1 MSRSRTGAYQL
12 LHCLHQPPFTPCKCV
27 SVNVR
32 VQLPSDV
39 LKMHQSQTGSPELE
53 GIHPRYVVY
62 LVVVCCA
69 GCNPFALIADVKDR
83 SDRRDRGLQS
93 AMCHRTPHTGWQ
105 GQLASIPQTMTPAS
119 ISHYT
124 ASLFTH
130 TQKKVIFKLNLC
142 ECFLWVSSIYFFADA
157 DFCPFYLLFCP
168 LLHFLCT
175 LIRFPGY
182 DKSWAMYSF
191 WSWNKVSRSSRA
203 SALSI

>member
-27 SVNVR
+27 SVNIR

-83 SDRRDRGLQS
+83 SDGAGWGLQS
-93 AMCHRTPHTGWQ
+93 AMCRRTPRTGWQ
-105 GQLASIPQTMTPAS
+105 GQLASIPQIMTPAS
-119 ISHYT
+119 ASHHITSHHY
-124 ASLFTH
+124 SHTH
-130 TQKKVIFKLNLC
+130 KKVIFKPN
-142 ECFLWVSSIYFFADA
+142 
-157 DFCPFYLLFCP
+157 FYLKNSVYP
-168 LLHFLCT
+168 
-175 LIRFPGY
+175 
-182 DKSWAMYSF
+182 
-191 WSWNKVSRSSRA
+191 V
-203 SALSI
+203 

>member
-62 LVVVCCA
+62 LVVVCYA

-83 SDRRDRGLQS
+83 SERRDRGLQS
-93 AMCHRTPHTGWQ
+93 AMCQITPRTGWQ

-119 ISHYT
+119 LSRYA

-130 TQKKVIFKLNLC
+130 THIQYTLIHTHRPKLFSNLIFVN
-142 ECFLWVSSIYFFADA
+142 VSSG
-157 DFCPFYLLFCP
+157 CP
-168 LLHFLCT
+168 LYIFC
-175 LIRFPGY
+175 
-182 DKSWAMYSF
+182 
-191 WSWNKVSRSSRA
+191 
-203 SALSI
+203 

>member
-93 AMCHRTPHTGWQ
+93 AMCQRTPRTGWQ
-105 GQLASIPQTMTPAS
+105 GQLASIPQNHDPCLHLPLHCIT
-119 ISHYT
+119 IH
-124 ASLFTH
+124 TH
-130 TQKKVIFKLNLC
+130 THAEIK
-142 ECFLWVSSIYFFADA
+142 SYFQ
-157 DFCPFYLLFCP
+157 
-168 LLHFLCT
+168 T
-175 LIRFPGY
+175 
-182 DKSWAMYSF
+182 
-191 WSWNKVSRSSRA
+191 
-203 SALSI
+203 

>member
-83 SDRRDRGLQS
+83 SDRRGLGPS
-93 AMCHRTPHTGWQ
+93 KCHVSENTSHRMAGTTGIYSSNHDPCLHLPLHRITAHTH
-105 GQLASIPQTMTPAS
+105 A
-119 ISHYT
+119 H
-124 ASLFTH
+124 TH
-130 TQKKVIFKLNLC
+130 T
-142 ECFLWVSSIYFFADA
+142 
-157 DFCPFYLLFCP
+157 P
-168 LLHFLCT
+168 
-175 LIRFPGY
+175 
-182 DKSWAMYSF
+182 
-191 WSWNKVSRSSRA
+191 
-203 SALSI
+203 